1 MPSRLPEHR
10 THRNTPCAEPDQRA
24 RARATGGQPVSAG
37 EPGHLA
43 EHQPLTDAL
52 RKALA
57 EFDSQT
63 NCTRL
68 KQVITSWLE
77 QASSGSYQHLR
88 EILIRLEGIPG
99 PAKEPPSAAEK
110 LIAQTTAI
118 LARYTNHDPP
128 APSQQPA
135 PADLQ
140 TPPFLPGFDPPPD
153 TTINPKQRPRRKT

>member
-1 MPSRLPEHR
+1 MPSRLPGHR
-10 THRNTPCAEPDQRA
+10 THRNTPCAQPDQRA
-24 RARATGGQPVSAG
+24 RATGGRPVSAG
-37 EPGHLA
+37 EPCHLA
-43 EHQPLTDAL
+43 EHQPLTDEL

-57 EFDSQT
+57 EFDSQA

-68 KQVITSWLE
+68 KQVISSWLE

-135 PADLQ
+135 PANLQ
-140 TPPFLPGFDPPPD
+140 APPFLPGFDPPPD
-153 TTINPKQRPRRKT
+153 TTPNPKKRHRRKT